1 MRDLCRAGIV
11 RTARGFGGGV
21 WLARPA
27 REVSLRAVV
36 EAIQGPIAIYRCLS
50 ENGGCTQEANCRLR
64 KVYMQA
70 QDAMI
75 GVMEHTTLADLIEE
89 RITE

>member
-27 REVSLRAVV
+27 HQVSLRAVV
-36 EAIQGPIAIYRCLS
+36 EAIQGPIALYRCLI
-50 ENGGCTQEANCRLR
+50 EDGNCPQREGCRLR
-64 KVYMQA
+64 EVYVQA
-70 QDAMI
+70 QDALI
-75 GVMEHTTLADLIEE
+75 GVMERTTLADLIEE
-89 RITE
+89 RVAG